1 MSRIKENLMGYDW
14 QSFKDN
20 DDPLYTRAINELVEY
35 DVHYMSLTEMYHI
48 VTNAKIDHY
57 VRTAHMAPCTSAGAP
72 RRYEQ
77 RAYAPDHALTP
88 QSPPNPHSP

>member
-20 DDPLYTRAINELVEY
+20 DDPLYARAINELVEY

-48 VTNAKIDHY
+48 VTNAKRDHY
-57 VRTAHMAPCTSAGAP
+57 VAMDKRELLELWDDWCVATLGMGD
-72 RRYEQ
+72 R
-77 RAYAPDHALTP
+77 DD
-88 QSPPNPHSP
+88 

>member
-35 DVHYMSLTEMYHI
+35 DVHFMSLTEMYHI
-48 VTNAKIDHY
+48 VTSAKIDHY
-57 VRTAHMAPCTSAGAP
+57 VAMDKKHLLELWDDWCIETMGMGDDN
-72 RRYEQ
+72 E
-77 RAYAPDHALTP
+77 
-88 QSPPNPHSP
+88 